1 MKATLYPREF
11 YLRQIRAFYESDLIK
26 VITGIRRC
34 GKSSLL
40 LSIIAELRTKG
51 VPEKDIIYLNL
62 DAYGFGGVKS
72 VEKLDA
78 LIAENCFRDKDQKYV
93 FIDEIQNVKDFEP
106 YINSLREEGNISI
119 FITGSNS
126 YLLSGE
132 LATKLTGRHVEFNM
146 FTLSYQEF
154 CAMKK
159 FKGQSINEI
168 PQLEFESYLREG
180 GFPQTLA
187 LPDAAARHQYV
198 KNLLDQILKKDV
210 RSRFKI
216 RNTTAFSKVL
226 MYVVGNFGA
235 PINLKSLAQYLA
247 DTEGLRIKPFTL
259 GKYID
264 YLKKARIV
272 YPCARFDLKSRKA
285 LQDLGKYYLADT
297 SLYFAIQNDARIA
310 YGPILENLLYVY
322 LTARGYQLSV
332 GKMGKLECDFIAR
345 KDNDY
350 YYLQVAMTIA
360 ERATEDREYRVLEA
374 IPDNYPKYLFTLDP
388 LLQHRKGIIHRNL
401 LDFIQKGEELN
412 GMNSPFRTTSS
423 APAGR

>member
-1 MKATLYPREF
+1 MKTNIYPREF
-11 YLRQIRAFYESDLIK
+11 YLRQIRPFYESDLIK

-40 LSIIAELRTKG
+40 LSIMAELRVSG
-51 VPEKDIIYLNL
+51 VAEKDIIYLNL
-62 DAYGFGGVKS
+62 DAYGFRTVKN

-78 LIAENCFRDKDQKYV
+78 LLAKECFCDKDQKYV
-93 FIDEIQNVKDFEP
+93 FIDEIQNVTDFEP

-132 LATKLTGRHVEFNM
+132 LATKLTGRYVEFNM

-154 CAMKK
+154 CEMKK
-159 FKGQSINEI
+159 FKKQNINEI

-180 GFPQTLA
+180 GFPQALT
-187 LPDAAARHQYV
+187 LPDAFARHQYI
-198 KNLLDQILKKDV
+198 KNLLEQILKKDV
-210 RSRFKI
+210 RARFKI
-216 RNTTAFSKVL
+216 RNATTFSKVL
-226 MYVVGNFGA
+226 MYIVGNFGA

-247 DTEGLRIKPFTL
+247 NTEGLHVKPFTL

-264 YLKKARIV
+264 YLKKARII
-272 YPCARFDLKSRKA
+272 YPCERFDVKSRKA

-297 SLYFAIQNDARIA
+297 SIYFAMQNDARMT

-332 GKMGKLECDFIAR
+332 GTMGKLECDFIAR

-350 YYLQVAMTIA
+350 YYIQVAMTIA

-374 IPDNYPKYLFTLDP
+374 ISDNYPKYLFTLDP
-388 LLQHRKGIIHRNL
+388 LLQQRNGIIHRNL
-401 LDFIQKGEELN
+401 FDFIQKDEEL
-412 GMNSPFRTTSS
+412 
-423 APAGR
+423 